1 MQCPCAEAMSQYFLA
16 YYIMFY
22 GQVGLIVFW
31 ERWTQK
37 HWDLLMTRMTKK
49 YLWEVRWMKMVK
61 FTNVELDNKKTNNEP
76 LLQLIASSFL
86 LCVYSTDSVC
96 HRTENICKKY
106 HNFMVI
112 IDVLKDNT
120 SFWKLI
126 FPPLTFSTNPSF
138 LVFPHP
144 TPSLISWLDTC
155 LGVTSSIYW

>member
-1 MQCPCAEAMSQYFLA
+1 MPVCRSYESIFFGLL
-16 YYIMFY
+16 YY
-22 GQVGLIVFW
+22 VL
-31 ERWTQK
+31 WTSRPNCILGK
-37 HWDLLMTRMTKK
+37 MNTKTLRFINDKNDQK

-86 LCVYSTDSVC
+86 LCVYSTDTVC
-96 HRTENICKKY
+96 HRTENMCKKY

>member
-1 MQCPCAEAMSQYFLA
+1 MQCPRAEAMVQYFLA

-31 ERWTQK
+31 ERRTQK

-86 LCVYSTDSVC
+86 LCVYSTDTVC
-96 HRTENICKKY
+96 HRTENMCKKY